1 MKLSEIRD
9 DFQRRYLRECYK
21 RNLKPMDMPEAS
33 LAMDLSE
40 IQQDIQRRL
49 SVVQSYTTITTEE
62 GVNTYNLPTNFG
74 KHKMVMIGGLK
85 LTETSTDELL
95 EHVSANST
103 PNYFAIYPSGK
114 TQKIILDP
122 TPNGAYTVYIYYF
135 LDLGYF
141 SPSGSATQ
149 DWGQFDQNYFY
160 NYSPLPERYYRAIV
174 LGMLSNWFLEFKVDY
189 ERELLS
195 LKESRVSSLPQRT
208 YSMGGYKSKGTTM
221 SVIVESTTSST
232 PTTTT
237 NILLPTKALI
247 VTYTY
252 STNAITITD
261 QEGYEG
267 SVTGS
272 YVGGNV
278 VITND
283 NPEFSVNNLYIEPNN
298 TSVLYSNTSS
308 TVTLTPPSTTNFS
321 CKIYQFD

>member
-1 MKLSEIRD
+1 MILSEIRD
-9 DFQRRYLRECYK
+9 DFQRRYLRECFK
-21 RNLKPMDMPEAS
+21 RNLKPMDMSEAS
-33 LAMDLSE
+33 LAMDISE

-49 SVVQSYTTITTEE
+49 SVVQGYTTITTES

-74 KHKMVMIGGLK
+74 KQKTVMISGLK
-85 LTETSTDELL
+85 LTEKSVDQIIETVES
-95 EHVSANST
+95 NST

-122 TPNGAYTVYIYYF
+122 MPEAVYTVYVYYF
-135 LDLGYF
+135 LDLGYY
-141 SPSGSATQ
+141 SPSGSASQ

-160 NYSPLPERYYRAIV
+160 NNSPLPERYYRAIV

-195 LKESRVSSLPQRT
+195 LKESRVSSLPQRE
-208 YSMGGYKSKGTTM
+208 YSIGGYKSKGTSM

-237 NILLPTKALI
+237 NILLPTKAVI
-247 VTYTY
+247 ITYTY
-252 STNAITITD
+252 SANTITITD

-267 SVTGS
+267 TMSGS

-278 VITND
+278 VITSS
-283 NPEFSVNNLYIEPNN
+283 NPEFSLNNLYIEPNN

-308 TVTLTPPSTTNFS
+308 TVTLTPPATTNFS